1 MPKKNKGPD
10 LDEYRDGKRDRYISY
25 YDGARK
31 YGLPYTLFMKL
42 AKECGANMPIRKTT
56 LVDLDIF
63 EAYFDQ
69 LMNEPEDESEED
81 YGKKK
86 R

>member
-1 MPKKNKGPD
+1 MPNKNKSPD
-10 LDEYRDGKRDRYISY
+10 LDEFLEGRRNRYISY
-25 YDGARK
+25 YEGARK

-42 AKECGANMPIRKTT
+42 AKECESNMPIRKTT

-63 EAYFDQ
+63 EPYFDK
-69 LMNEPEDESEED
+69 LMNEPEEESEDEH
-81 YGKKK
+81 GTKK